1 MHLSSHMYVQQASE
15 VAFAENVCLRH
26 TREVFI
32 TTLFYRECLYRKCT
46 TESAKNM
53 HVGACSEDS
62 VWIEANVLRGVAAA
76 TQVPVCCN
84 VAGFYPHVMSPHRNP
99 LTP

>member
-1 MHLSSHMYVQQASE
+1 MFEAHPRGFYHHL
-15 VAFAENVCLRH
+15 L
-26 TREVFI
+26 
-32 TTLFYRECLYRKCT
+32 YRECLYRKCT
-46 TESAKNM
+46 TESASNM

-76 TQVPVCCN
+76 TQVPVCWN